1 MGHHKKNKSE
11 NRKIMLTA
19 ENLDS
24 KIKEFW
30 PKNGPS
36 TEEIEKY
43 VKKYSKEKIV
53 IKCGGRVLL
62 DSVLFNN
69 FIKDIAIL
77 KKLGLTPLLVHGGGL
92 GIKKKLDELNIKS
105 KFIMGLRVTDE
116 KMIKIVE
123 DVMTGFNKEIVNAL
137 EKKSCKA
144 KSITIRENNVIYVQ
158 QKNQELGYV
167 GSPTRIDDKL
177 IKNFIDKDFVPIVAP
192 MGLDE
197 KMQAYNINAD
207 TAAGVLAISLKSRRL
222 LLMTDVEGVYDENKK
237 LISEIKSAEAENL
250 IYNQTIHGGMI
261 PKIRTCI
268 NAVNNNVKGVVIID
282 GRRPHSILFE
292 LFSDQG
298 AGTLIRK

>member
-1 MGHHKKNKSE
+1 
-11 NRKIMLTA
+11 MLPA
-19 ENLDS
+19 ENLDN
-24 KIKEFW
+24 KIKKFW

-36 TEEIEKY
+36 TEEVEKY

-62 DSVLFNN
+62 DADLFNS
-69 FIKDIAIL
+69 FIEDVVTL

-92 GIKKKLDELNIKS
+92 GIKKKLDELNIES
-105 KFIMGLRVTDE
+105 KFIMGLRVTDD

-123 DVMTGFNKEIVNAL
+123 DVMIAFNKEIVSAL

-144 KSITIRENNVIYVQ
+144 KSITISENNAIYVK
-158 QKNQELGYV
+158 QKNKELGYV
-167 GSPTRIDDKL
+167 GTPTRIDDKL
-177 IKNFIDKDFVPIVAP
+177 INNFIHKDFVPIIAP

-207 TAAGVLAISLKSRRL
+207 TAAGALAISLKSRRL
-222 LLMTDVEGVYDENKK
+222 LLMTDVEGVYDENEK
-237 LISEIKSAEAENL
+237 LISEIKSTQAEKL